1 MNGNLGK
8 IIKLNR
14 KQLNLKQ
21 DYLSCKAKISKS
33 YLSRLERNKEKISFD
48 VAKKIFNVMDLRISN
63 EDIYEKFEY
72 DFWMFYQDVAFN
84 YDIDA
89 SYQRLQ
95 SYSSYIK
102 STTSYPKYLLG
113 EMIFKIIYFNMTDVS
128 TYHYLENYFE
138 YLENYQIQLYYMYLG
153 IAFRKKK
160 MHKEALEMY
169 RLAERNVG
177 NDVSNSML
185 YYHIS
190 IVLQNLNILSESY
203 DYIQKAKQLF
213 VDTLNLRRLVL
224 SEFQIAI
231 IETSRNNYEKGIKIY
246 SSCIKAFEQLNMIT
260 QIKDTYNNLLWTYI
274 KSKQFDQILHLEDEV
289 LNVVGENHS
298 IYFFLSY
305 TYYIKGDMAMA
316 KKYIKLAKESLY
328 QPTVY
333 MEAMIKA
340 FSVLLSKSSLERKEK
355 YLKEAYRCAILNQ
368 DRDVEIF
375 SLQLLID
382 FYLQNDH
389 HQDAIVYQQRL
400 LECYKEKC

>member
-1 MNGNLGK
+1 
-8 IIKLNR
+8 
-14 KQLNLKQ
+14 
-21 DYLSCKAKISKS
+21 
-33 YLSRLERNKEKISFD
+33 
-48 VAKKIFNVMDLRISN
+48 
-63 EDIYEKFEY
+63 
-72 DFWMFYQDVAFN
+72 
-84 YDIDA
+84 
-89 SYQRLQ
+89 
-95 SYSSYIK
+95 
-102 STTSYPKYLLG
+102 
-113 EMIFKIIYFNMTDVS
+113 
-128 TYHYLENYFE
+128 
-138 YLENYQIQLYYMYLG
+138 
-153 IAFRKKK
+153 

-382 FYLQNDH
+382 FYLQNEH